1 MPTPRT
7 YATAAQRQAAY
18 RRRCQERLSASAG
31 TPRVPGRP
39 GRPRWE
45 ALCGHARSLL
55 EQVAQ
60 EMEVY
65 SEDRSEA
72 WPESDRGQAF
82 TDTITAIEEIGES
95 LAEVSLP

>member
-1 MPTPRT
+1 
-7 YATAAQRQAAY
+7 
-18 RRRCQERLSASAG
+18 
-31 TPRVPGRP
+31 
-39 GRPRWE
+39 
-45 ALCGHARSLL
+45 
-55 EQVAQ
+55 
-60 EMEVY
+60 MEVY

>member
-18 RRRCQERLSASAG
+18 RRRCQERLPVG
-31 TPRVPGRP
+31 EGRPRVPARP

-45 ALCGHARSLL
+45 ALCGQARSLL
-55 EQVAQ
+55 AQVAQ
-60 EMEVY
+60 EMELHC
-65 SEDRSEA
+65 EDRSEA
-72 WPESDRGQAF
+72 WQESDRGQAF